1 MNDEGLDGSPDAASM
16 AMWKLV
22 GLGAVFVGNVVAGLV
37 LGWLA
42 DRHWDTSPVFV
53 LSGISLGIVTA
64 FASAWQQIKPFL
76 ST

>member
-1 MNDEGLDGSPDAASM
+1 MNDEGLEGSPDAASLGI
-16 AMWKLV
+16 WKLV
-22 GLGAVFVGNVVAGLV
+22 GLGMLFVGNVVAGLI

-53 LSGISLGIVTA
+53 LSGIGIGIVTA
-64 FASAWQQIKPFL
+64 FVSAWHQIKPFL

>member
-1 MNDEGLDGSPDAASM
+1 MNDEELDGSPGAVPLGV
-16 AMWKLV
+16 WKLV
-22 GLGAVFVGNVVAGLV
+22 GLGAIFVGNVVAGLV

-53 LSGISLGIVTA
+53 LSGITLGIVTA
-64 FASAWQQIKPFL
+64 FTSAWHQIKPFL